1 MTTLQPVP
9 NARRVGVISHQ
20 TVRAVLED
28 AESDLGTPE
37 TRRALD
43 RRKRMVKDS
52 LIHMYERD
60 MIDQQQYD
68 NAVLITKGWQ
78 FITIGMEAQIATYGT
93 RIPGGNGDS
102 PSEYATILIR
112 QYHAWIKEVQD
123 REQAAGRFMHGARR
137 SRVPAITD
145 VVIHGMTCNYVEGCR
160 RLSKGSLIGFV
171 RDALDV
177 YSDIR
182 FLRGKWAVKRA
193 A

>member
-1 MTTLQPVP
+1 MQLQPVP

-20 TVRAVLED
+20 SAPRHVQGEPI
-28 AESDLGTPE
+28 DLGTPE
-37 TRRALD
+37 TRKAMEKG
-43 RRKRMVKDS
+43 KRMVKDS
-52 LIHMYERD
+52 MLGMYEREL
-60 MIDQQQYD
+60 IDQDQY
-68 NAVLITKGWQ
+68 NAGVMIATGWR
-78 FITIGMEAQIATYGT
+78 FITIGMDAQIATYGT
-93 RIPGGNGDS
+93 RIPGGDGDS

-145 VVIHGMTCNYVEGCR
+145 VIIHGLTCNHVEGCR
-160 RLSKGSLIGFV
+160 RLRKGSLIGFV

-177 YSDIR
+177 YTDIR
-182 FLRGKWAVKRA
+182 FLRGKWAIKRA